1 MRENVP
7 NEGGTGREGG
17 ERRERGE
24 DKKEKKSLG
33 KYPAAHS
40 I

>member
-1 MRENVP
+1 MSRTKAEQA
-7 NEGGTGREGG
+7 GRGG